1 MTYLI
6 GFVVVLGVELEH
18 LSLLVIFEDSG
29 QLISSELLAPL
40 LAIGEPAKEKK
51 KKLDE
56 LRSSHVKRK
65 APHGENAN
73 NQRIVK
79 RT

>member
-1 MTYLI
+1 MLEVVMTYLV

-18 LSLLVIFEDSG
+18 LSLLVIFEDSR

-51 KKLDE
+51 K
-56 LRSSHVKRK
+56 
-65 APHGENAN
+65 N
-73 NQRIVK
+73 
-79 RT
+79 